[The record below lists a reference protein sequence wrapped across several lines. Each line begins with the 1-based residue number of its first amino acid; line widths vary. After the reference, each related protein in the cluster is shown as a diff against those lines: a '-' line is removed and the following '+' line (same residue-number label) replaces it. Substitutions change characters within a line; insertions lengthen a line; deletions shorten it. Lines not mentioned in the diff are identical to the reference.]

1 MSRYQSVRFVAAV
14 NGMNLWVREIVN
26 GEVIDHHQDSLKVG
40 DDERFLRRIQCP
52 V

>member
-1 MSRYQSVRFVAAV
+1 MRFVAAV

-26 GEVIDHHQDSLKVG
+26 GEVINHHQDSLNVG
-40 DDERFLRRIQCP
+40 DDEPFLRRIQRP